1 MARTPTHPIQIAT
14 QIEKELGPLVSG
26 VKDPLVREELERR
39 LKETRNLLDVPE
51 ADSAGEVVEKGFIDF
66 FRDAAKNRRARTRIS
81 KLRRSLRSRGHE
93 VDDFGYDAIYWQE
106 IQPRIRY
113 LYDTYW
119 RVETSGIEHVPA
131 SGRALIVANHSGVL
145 PWDAIILRE
154 ALQIEHP
161 HQRDIRPLI
170 EDFAYALPYLSAFLR
185 RIGIARADRR
195 NAERLLREDKL
206 VAVFPEGA
214 RGAAKLFEDRYRIQR
229 FGRAGTIRL
238 ALTTGSPIIPA
249 AIVGGEETHPVL
261 AKSDLLAKWLG
272 LPIFPVT
279 PTFPWLGPAGL
290 LPLPSKWY
298 VRFGEPI
305 VFDRRNA
312 VDPDDEIKMNQLN
325 ENLRQRIQKM
335 VHDVLRERRS
345 VWRG

>member
-1 MARTPTHPIQIAT
+1 MARNPAHPLQIAA
-14 QIEKELGPLVSG
+14 QIERELAPLVRG

-39 LKETRNLLDVPE
+39 LMETRKQFDLPDV
-51 ADSAGEVVEKGFIDF
+51 DSGSEVVEKGFLDF
-66 FRDAAKNRRARTRIS
+66 FRDLASERKSRGRMGQ
-81 KLRRSLRSRGHE
+81 LRQSLRSRGHE
-93 VDDFGYDAIYWQE
+93 VDDFGYDPIYWQE

-119 RVETSGIEHVPA
+119 RVETSGMDNIPE

-154 ALQIEHP
+154 AVQIEHP
-161 HQRDIRPLI
+161 HQRDLRPLI
-170 EDFAYALPYLSAFLR
+170 EDFAYAIPYLSAFLR

-195 NAERLLREDKL
+195 NAERLLAEEKL

-214 RGAAKLFEDRYRIQR
+214 RGAAKLYGDRYRIQR
-229 FGRAGTIRL
+229 FGRGGTIRL
-238 ALTTGSPIIPA
+238 AIRTGSPIIPA

-261 AKSDLLAKWLG
+261 ARSDLLAKLLG

-279 PTFPWLGPAGL
+279 PTFPLLGPLGF

-298 VRFGEPI
+298 VRFGEPVI
-305 VFDRRNA
+305 LDSLK
-312 VDPDDEIKMNQLN
+312 VDASDEIQMNQLN

-335 VHDVLRERRS
+335 LHDVLRERRS